1 MNEPIAN
8 IQDRVKKVI
17 IERLDM
23 RAGVLKI
30 SGNTPLIG
38 KGLGLDSASLVELVV
53 AIEEEFQI
61 MIDEEDINVDL
72 LRDINSLSDYVC
84 KKLESQ

>member
-1 MNEPIAN
+1 MNEPISN

-17 IERLDM
+17 IERLNM
-23 RAGVLKI
+23 GAGVLKI
-30 SGNTPLIG
+30 SGDTPLIG